1 MQPAAGATR
10 QPREDVPDRAESD
23 IDDPDLGAAAMEADA
38 EGGGGGAEGDFR
50 PSATF
55 ADWPDDD
62 AEGEVAPRHQPRVG
76 SSGAGSS
83 AGLAGQGGAKRRHA
97 GPSALGSKPKKFKG
111 AAAATKREEAAAKAN
126 CFRREVRRPPLVSA

>member
-10 QPREDVPDRAESD
+10 HPREYVPDRAESD

-38 EGGGGGAEGDFR
+38 EGGGGGAVGGFR

-97 GPSALGSKPKKFKG
+97 GPSAPGGKLKKFKG
-111 AAAATKREEAAAKAN
+111 AAAATRREEAAAKAN
-126 CFRREVRRPPLVSA
+126 RFRREVRRPPLVSA

>member
-1 MQPAAGATR
+1 MQSAAGATR
-10 QPREDVPDRAESD
+10 QPRENVPDRADSD
-23 IDDPDLGAAAMEADA
+23 VDDPDLGAAAMEADA
-38 EGGGGGAEGDFR
+38 EGGGEGAEGVFR

-62 AEGEVAPRHQPRVG
+62 ADGEVAPRHQPRVG

-97 GPSALGSKPKKFKG
+97 GPSAPGGKLKKLKR

-126 CFRREVRRPPLVSA
+126 RFRKKVKRPPLVSA

>member
-10 QPREDVPDRAESD
+10 QPREYVPDRVESD
-23 IDDPDLGAAAMEADA
+23 VDDPDLGAAAMETDA
-38 EGGGGGAEGDFR
+38 EGGGGGAEGDFK

-62 AEGEVAPRHQPRVG
+62 AEGEVAPRHQLRIGP
-76 SSGAGSS
+76 SGAGSS

-97 GPSALGSKPKKFKG
+97 GLSAPDGKLKKFNG
-111 AAAATKREEAAAKAN
+111 ATAATRRKEAAAKAN
-126 CFRREVRRPPLVSA
+126 RFRREVRRPPLVSA